1 MTLFYDSLNLW
12 QFSRMVAAMIPIG
25 RLNKVYCIVLYLII
39 LYIVLYLI
47 ILCILITSVNQLGWL
62 SSDEERPEKIS
73 KNLFNLYT

>member
-39 LYIVLYLI
+39 L
-47 ILCILITSVNQLGWL
+47 CILITSVKQLGWL
-62 SSDEERPEKIS
+62 LSDEERPEKIS
-73 KNLFNLYT
+73 KNLINLYT